1 MQGTDLF
8 SLSKTRDLI
17 QFNEPLI
24 SKKTKPIQLAKL
36 IDQAKKAVARFTKL
50 TNSIKIK
57 VEPAAQPNLEAE
69 TELEALKTDFEGKS
83 SFQRFTLI
91 YEPFMMGNT
100 LAWRSL

>member
-1 MQGTDLF
+1 MQGSDLLC
-8 SLSKTRDLI
+8 LSKTRDLI
-17 QFNEPLI
+17 QFTEPLI

-69 TELEALKTDFEGKS
+69 TELEALKTDFELG
-83 SFQRFTLI
+83 
-91 YEPFMMGNT
+91 PDMGVKHIILT
-100 LAWRSL
+100 TKPAG